1 MVEVLL
7 VLFIGNDNKEANRS
21 ANLKLRGHSWSNAYG
36 PAQSRKKKKK
46 KKEREGDKER
56 KKNGKEKNMYGAL
69 ESGGSWRSLKKKR
82 VAHLDQ
88 VCHRQKGLRG
98 LPHLDNAVEG
108 ILPNNHFTTVKKRHK
123 QAFFLR

>member
-1 MVEVLL
+1 M
-7 VLFIGNDNKEANRS
+7 DRP
-21 ANLKLRGHSWSNAYG
+21 NLGKRK
-36 PAQSRKKKKK
+36 RKKREGGRQR
-46 KKEREGDKER
+46 KKEKWKG
-56 KKNGKEKNMYGAL
+56 KKHVRSTGV
-69 ESGGSWRSLKKKR
+69 WRFMEVIEKKR

-123 QAFFLR
+123 QAFFFKIKDKISGFIYQG

>member
-69 ESGGSWRSLKKKR
+69 ESGGSWRSLKKKGGPSGSSVSSAKRSPR
-82 VAHLDQ
+82 VATLGQCCRRDST
-88 VCHRQKGLRG
+88 
-98 LPHLDNAVEG
+98 E
-108 ILPNNHFTTVKKRHK
+108 
-123 QAFFLR
+123 